1 MGRKMAA
8 MTTST
13 DSVRAS
19 GSFDL
24 HDWQEEYYDEQPGAK
39 LAKVSNRKTFH
50 GDIEATSSAQLL
62 TVGVPVEGSE
72 EYAGVAYVAVERIIG
87 TVGSKKGSFVVVH
100 TADRSAGMS
109 VAVVAGSADGE
120 LAGLRGEMRITR
132 AEDGSHTYTFD
143 YRFAD

>member
-1 MGRKMAA
+1 

-13 DSVRAS
+13 ESLHAT

-24 HDWQEEYYDEQPGAK
+24 HDWQEQYYDEAPGAK

-62 TVGVPVEGSE
+62 TVGVPVEGAN
-72 EYAGVAYVAVERIIG
+72 EYAGVAYVAIERITG
-87 TVGSKKGSFVVVH
+87 TVHGRQGSFVLVH
-100 TADRSAGMS
+100 TADRSIGMS
-109 VAVVAGSADGE
+109 VSVVAGSADGE
-120 LAGLRGEMRITR
+120 LAGLGGEMQIAR

-143 YRFAD
+143 YRFTD